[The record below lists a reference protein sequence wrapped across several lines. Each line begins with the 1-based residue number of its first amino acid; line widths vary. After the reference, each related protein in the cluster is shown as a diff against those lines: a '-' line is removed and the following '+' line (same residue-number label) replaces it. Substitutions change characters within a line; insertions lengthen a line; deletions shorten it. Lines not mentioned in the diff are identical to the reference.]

1 MSDSEYSDSGL
12 GSDSGSGSGSD
23 SGSIGRRRHRGRQS
37 RSGRVRSRKL
47 VVLAKIFMSTPDPIP
62 DFLNNR
68 KIEPWDGEDPGNTK
82 ILFVYAYI
90 HKDTYESY
98 VFLRSGQTT
107 PEYNTL
113 MHGTPMH
120 VPYSSIHNPYLK
132 QPGLQRLLKNLMSGT
147 LSFKNS
153 RDPRDQHRIYEFAPP
168 ITTGIEHFGI
178 CPPPTKP
185 TSTYWYRLN
194 NLHGG
199 DEITEGLPGLETIRY
214 DIPEDEFKLLYTVVS
229 GFKITNHTI
238 FLCNREAGQLPRKL
252 SGTPERLLS
261 PEKTDYRPL
270 HDPNR
275 GPGSKVPGL
284 SRGLSHGPRISRI
297 SRHGG
302 KKNSKKRNKTRRKY
316 RKIKSRRRRVVR

>member
-1 MSDSEYSDSGL
+1 MSGSEYSDSD
-12 GSDSGSGSGSD
+12 SDSDSD
-23 SGSIGRRRHRGRQS
+23 SGSIGHRRVRQS
-37 RSGRVRSRKL
+37 RSRQVRSRHE
-47 VVLAKIFMSTPDPIP
+47 VPTLAKIFMSRPDPIP
-62 DFLNNR
+62 GILNNR

-90 HKDTYESY
+90 DKGTYESY

-168 ITTGIEHFGI
+168 ITTGIEHSGF

-199 DEITEGLPGLETIRY
+199 DEITQGPPGTIE
-214 DIPEDEFKLLYTVVS
+214 DIPEDEFTKLYTVVS
-229 GFKITNHTI
+229 GFKIPNHTV
-238 FLCNREAGQLPRKL
+238 FVCKRETTGKLPGNSSRT
-252 SGTPERLLS
+252 SGRLLS
-261 PEKTDYRPL
+261 PSIGNTQSQYLPL
-270 HDPNR
+270 YNPNHGR
-275 GPGSKVPGL
+275 GNRNSL
-284 SRGLSHGPRISRI
+284 R
-297 SRHGG
+297 GG
-302 KKNSKKRNKTRRKY
+302 KKCNKTRRKY
-316 RKIKSRRRRVVR
+316 RKIKSRRRRVIR